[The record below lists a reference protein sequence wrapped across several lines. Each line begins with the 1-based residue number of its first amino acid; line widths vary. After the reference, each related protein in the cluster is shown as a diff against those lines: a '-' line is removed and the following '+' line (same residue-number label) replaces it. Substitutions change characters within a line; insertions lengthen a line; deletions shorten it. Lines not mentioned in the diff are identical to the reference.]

1 MTPVL
6 PLGTIQLVASLLQA
20 ATPMY
25 PIKEFLIGNTN
36 SGIWYQLKD
45 YNKMYI
51 SNAVAVG
58 LLLHINKANA
68 QWKIRFSFA
77 KCCFKAVLTVYLW
90 V

>member
-6 PLGTIQLVASLLQA
+6 PPGTIQLVASLLQV
-20 ATPMY
+20 ATLIY
-25 PIKEFLIGNTN
+25 TIKEFLIGNTN

-58 LLLHINKANA
+58 PLLHINK
-68 QWKIRFSFA
+68 
-77 KCCFKAVLTVYLW
+77 
-90 V
+90 